1 MFGFINFVVD
11 QNISGREG
19 QMIKTRFK
27 TFQHFVATAENELMT
42 MPLDQLTRL
51 SFEQLDMTSKIA
63 MANFIT

>member
-1 MFGFINFVVD
+1 MFGFINFAVD

-19 QMIKTRFK
+19 QMIKTRFI

-42 MPLDQLTRL
+42 MPLDQLL